1 MMFSYLQQAFR
12 RRPPRPS
19 LTAEIDFNRASD
31 FLAMALRCRTQNE
44 FNRLRITLE
53 NILAPAEIAAIAT
66 LDLPPETAERTRHW
80 FDKLSKWR
88 PDMLEAPQ
96 GYARQHLSPRLIFY
110 RDTRVEPRE
119 KDLLVTFSG
128 NTGRLM
134 MPVSVFLQF
143 MDSKSWD
150 IALLKKPASGSHL
163 RGVDKNADNFPG
175 LVQFIETA
183 LRPRAYR
190 RVMTLGASSG
200 GFPALWAAALMGAD
214 RGISAGGCPPRTL
227 PDLRLDDRG
236 PRADFCMVYS
246 AGSTQD
252 SEAALVLKDLFG
264 GRLHPVADIEGH
276 NVLSELMRR
285 GQLAEFLK
293 DVLV

>member
-1 MMFSYLQQAFR
+1 MFSYLQQAFR
-12 RRPPRPS
+12 RRAPRPG

-53 NILAPAEIAAIAT
+53 NILAPAEISAIAK
-66 LDLPPETAERTRHW
+66 LDLPPQVAERTRQW
-80 FDKLSKWR
+80 FDKLRKWQ

-96 GYARQHLSPRLIFY
+96 GYARHHLLPRLIFY
-110 RDTRVEPRE
+110 RDTRIEPRE

-128 NTGRLM
+128 NAGRLM
-134 MPVSVFLQF
+134 MPVCVFLQF

-163 RGVDKNADNFPG
+163 RGVDKNADDFPG

-183 LRPRAYR
+183 LHPRAYR
-190 RVMTLGASSG
+190 RVMTLGASAG

-214 RGISAGGCPPRTL
+214 RGISAGGSPPRTL

-236 PRADFCMVYS
+236 SKGDFRMVYG
-246 AGSTQD
+246 AGSPPD
-252 SEAALVLKDLFG
+252 YEAALVLKDLFG
-264 GRLHPVADIEGH
+264 GRLHPVADVEGH
-276 NVLSELMRR
+276 SVLAELMRR